1 MKLMVI
7 GHARHGKDTV
17 CDLLKEYY
25 GLSFTSSSMFACEL
39 FIYSLLRDTHGYS
52 TIEECFNDR
61 VNHRETWHQLI
72 KEYQGDDK
80 TMLTRAIFQKND
92 VYCGN
97 RSREE
102 VQAAREAGLFDYAIW
117 VDASQ
122 RLPLE
127 DASSISVTEADA
139 DFIIDNNGT
148 EEELLRKVTE
158 TMDRHIGNE
167 YFTRH
172 RSAHA

>member
-1 MKLMVI
+1 MPF
-7 GHARHGKDTV
+7 
-17 CDLLKEYY
+17 
-25 GLSFTSSSMFACEL
+25 S
-39 FIYSLLRDTHGYS
+39 
-52 TIEECFNDR
+52 
-61 VNHRETWHQLI
+61 
-72 KEYQGDDK
+72 
-80 TMLTRAIFQKND
+80 FQKND

-148 EEELLRKVTE
+148 EEELLEK
-158 TMDRHIGNE
+158 
-167 YFTRH
+167 
-172 RSAHA
+172 

>member
-1 MKLMVI
+1 MKIMVI

-17 CDLLKEYY
+17 CDLLKEHY
-25 GLSFTSSSMFACEL
+25 GLSFISSSMFASEL

-61 VNHRETWHQLI
+61 VNHRETWHRLI

-80 TMLTRAIFQKND
+80 TLLTKAIFSKHD
-92 VYCGN
+92 IYCGN

-127 DASSISVTEADA
+127 DTSSISVTEADA
-139 DFIIDNNGT
+139 DITINNNGT
-148 EEELLRKVTE
+148 EAELLPKVIK
-158 TMDRHIGNE
+158 TMGQLFIRHG
-167 YFTRH
+167 
-172 RSAHA
+172 SAHP